1 MSDRVAE
8 LTCTPDGEPSLSE
21 DTQIALYGVTQV
33 LASVGRAFV
42 CLDDAF
48 RIVHASYLLDG
59 LMGSGI
65 SSMLAGRRVEDLL
78 GISVIGPGAPLRRA
92 LLEGQ
97 KREGWRATMQFGNS
111 KPRLVSITAAP
122 ILRGESNICDARMKY
137 VVLLRP
143 AEEEGIWSNAA
154 TFISNAVVYSP
165 AMQRIFRLVEA
176 LQHSEAPVLITGE
189 SGTGKEVVARAIH
202 ESSPRSHGPFVAVNC
217 SAVPADLLESEL
229 FGHVCGAFTG
239 AVRDRVGRFELA
251 AGGTLFLDEIGD
263 MPPLQQVKL
272 LRVLQGG
279 HYERV
284 GESVPRVAD
293 VRIIAATNADIRL
306 ALRQGRLREDL
317 YYRLCVVPI
326 EVPPLRQRREDIAP
340 LAAYLLDRVT
350 SQRGLIRRISPQA
363 MRLLMEYS
371 WPGNVRELANIM
383 EYAVAVAKIETILPE
398 DLPDEI
404 RAPQSTLH
412 VKTEAQEP
420 VPEQESLPN
429 PSLSQESARLVA
441 ALDAHHWSRSEAAQ
455 ALGLS
460 RSTLWRKMRELHLAD
475 RRKP

>member
-8 LTCTPDGEPSLSE
+8 VTCTPDGEPSLSE

-42 CLDDAF
+42 CLDDTF

-65 SSMLAGRRVEDLL
+65 SSMLAGRGVEDLL

-97 KREGWRATMQFGNS
+97 KREGWRATMQFGKS

-143 AEEEGIWSNAA
+143 AEEDGLCSNST
-154 TFISNAVVYSP
+154 TFISNAIVCSP
-165 AMQRIFRLVEA
+165 AMQRIFGLVEA

-202 ESSPRSHGPFVAVNC
+202 ESSPRGNGPFVAVNC

-229 FGHVCGAFTG
+229 FGHICGAFTG

-251 AGGTLFLDEIGD
+251 AGGTLFLDEIGE

-306 ALRQGRLREDL
+306 ALHQGRLREDL

-340 LAAYLLDRVT
+340 LAAHLLDRVT
-350 SQRGLIRRISPQA
+350 SLRGLIRRISPQA

-371 WPGNVRELANIM
+371 WPGNVRELANVM

-404 RAPQSTLH
+404 RAPQLMLHPMTVVQDVAAALENTST
-412 VKTEAQEP
+412 AA
-420 VPEQESLPN
+420 S
-429 PSLSQESARLVA
+429 SQESERVVA

>member
-65 SSMLAGRRVEDLL
+65 SSMLAGRRVEELL